1 MWAPPQPTVRVRGES
16 SRRRPKRQVRSAAA
30 AAGEEGCGTAIER
43 TENEREERGGNERT
57 SGGGV
62 GGNHRGGQTLL
73 RPRAA
78 ALPSV
83 RPSVRAPRGLRP
95 GPLSPLLAAP
105 ASVRSHLGVGPLA
118 PPLPRLPILLETLE
132 RDGDLRRGIS
142 IPRYFWNRKARISCM
157 HHAGLSFSEVDWE
170 DKFHFLLEIPFT
182 VREFGRPER
191 LLSNS
196 YHFVRTTTTATEER
210 EGERERE
217 RERERKRGIARARSG
232 APARTL
238 VGGPI
243 RHPLPPS
250 VHQSAVGRKRSIPL
264 AAAALCCSFLVVA
277 VEVAVVMIVRSL
289 ARVDSAD
296 LNSTD
301 SHFLLCLL

>member
-16 SRRRPKRQVRSAAA
+16 SRRRPKRQVRSAAAAA

-105 ASVRSHLGVGPLA
+105 ASVRSHLGVGPLALA

-217 RERERKRGIARARSG
+217 RERERKKERHRAGALGGTRPHSRWWPHPSP
-232 APARTL
+232 APALSPSECSGEKAIHSSGGGGTL
-238 VGGPI
+238 LL
-243 RHPLPPS
+243 LP
-250 VHQSAVGRKRSIPL
+250 GRRRRSR
-264 AAAALCCSFLVVA
+264 CCDDCTFPRKS
-277 VEVAVVMIVRSL
+277 
-289 ARVDSAD
+289 
-296 LNSTD
+296 
-301 SHFLLCLL
+301 